1 MATLQLEDLLR
12 DDLAGDQPIASWE
25 TALTAVFLQV
35 DPSSLSKVLL
45 VELQTLVP
53 KAAKNLR
60 SMIDRAAE
68 TGELASIDSNGDL
81 ERLYS
86 RLASMHPA
94 LNEGLAKGHCSTP
107 DLSEMYVGLQEEI
120 DEQVFQAMSRQD
132 RFFHAL
138 NDQIDELD
146 LEVRKELRVVL
157 ADLDRG
163 LSELG
168 HPRIESLRAAR
179 TRAKS
184 IADEINGGELAVAVF
199 LEAVAHW
206 KLTRSQEDCHRLLR
220 RAWIRV
226 EFEPGPVTHFLGWM
240 LGNLSLL
247 QDDPVTGWLP
257 MLAAAESEKD
267 PKTILDAAILA
278 VQLRKWETARELVE
292 RGIQSSNLFVIH
304 LLANPVFDEV
314 VGDVIASLVDLQC
327 SARRNASRELGLWSS
342 DLHRIRSAEKA
353 GHLSF
358 DFLEL
363 FEHERRTIAPRILD
377 ADLFTATNLYRSARR
392 SRHEVGRLASQLV
405 SQRHAE
411 ARSLLEAAREELV
424 HAWGERDATIEQAT
438 AGHQAAVQESR
449 ESLREALEG
458 SEKSQNG
465 CALGMGSGCGAF
477 LLYLALAAFLAT
489 QGVQAGF
496 GTLFG
501 WFGLT
506 ASGIPIAASVMAQ
519 LTFGFQRVALDK
531 VLHDRIRAAQ
541 SAYEV
546 AAQHADRIY
555 REQSLAIK
563 ESLFGLEANV
573 RICEESL
580 KILHA
585 AG

>member
-12 DDLAGDQPIASWE
+12 DELAGDQPIASWE
-25 TALTAVFLQV
+25 TALTTVFLRV

-60 SMIDRAAE
+60 AMIDRATG
-68 TGELASIDSNGDL
+68 TGELARIDPNDDL
-81 ERLYS
+81 ERLYGRFS
-86 RLASMHPA
+86 SMHLA
-94 LNEGLAKGHCSTP
+94 LNEGLAKGHCSTR
-107 DLSEMYVGLQEEI
+107 DLAEMYFGLQEEI

-132 RFFHAL
+132 RFFRAL

-146 LEVRKELRVVL
+146 PEIRKELRLVL

-168 HPRIESLRAAR
+168 HPRVESLRAAR

-184 IADEINGGELAVAVF
+184 VADEITGGESAIAVF

-206 KLTRSQEDCHRLLR
+206 KLTRSLEDCHRLLR

-226 EFEPGPVTHFLGWM
+226 EFEPGPITHFLGWM
-240 LGNLSLL
+240 LGQLSLL
-247 QDDPVTGWLP
+247 QDDPVTGWVP
-257 MLAAAESEKD
+257 MLAATESDKD
-267 PKTILDAAILA
+267 PKTILDAASLA
-278 VQLRKWETARELVE
+278 VQLRKWDRARDLVE
-292 RGIQSSNLFVIH
+292 RGIQSSNLSVIH
-304 LLANPVFDEV
+304 LLANPEFEEI
-314 VGDVIASLVDLQC
+314 VGDVITCLVESQR
-327 SARRNASRELGLWSS
+327 SARMSVSRELGLWSS

-353 GHLSF
+353 GQLSF
-358 DFLEL
+358 EFLEV
-363 FEHERRTIAPRILD
+363 FEHERRTIAPRVLD

-392 SRHEVGRLASQLV
+392 SRHEVGRLASQVV

-411 ARSLLEAAREELV
+411 AKSLLESAREELV
-424 HAWGERDATIEQAT
+424 QAWAERDATIEQAT
-438 AGHQAAVQESR
+438 AGHQTAVQESR
-449 ESLREALEG
+449 ESLREALDG

-465 CALGMGSGCGAF
+465 CALGLGSGCGAF
-477 LLYLALAAFLAT
+477 LLYLVLAAFLAT
-489 QGVQAGF
+489 QGVHAGF

-501 WFGLT
+501 WFGLA
-506 ASGIPIAASVMAQ
+506 ASGIPIGAAVMAQ

-531 VLHDRIRAAQ
+531 ALHDRIRAAQ
-541 SAYEV
+541 AAYDV

-555 REQSLAIK
+555 REKSLAIR
-563 ESLFGLEANV
+563 ESFCELEANV
-573 RICEESL
+573 RIYEESL